1 MMQSAAYIW
10 AKVLNQ
16 LEERLSAVTVS
27 AWFDDAELIELNED
41 NLILYTPSD
50 FRQEIILRSC
60 KQHVEEI
67 LEKQFDF
74 KVKLLVWGDT
84 ELEAHRQANKPDN
97 IWKINPHFSF
107 DIFVAGAQN
116 EVPLKEAMHVAD
128 NVGDSVYN
136 PLYYYGPP
144 GVGKTHLLYSIAN
157 RISQSHP
164 EAKIVYVKGDKFT
177 NELVQAI
184 LHSSTVAFKKKY
196 READILLVDDIQFIA
211 GKESTQE
218 EFFHTFN
225 NLYEMRKQIVLTS
238 DRAPNDMPLLEDRLR
253 GRFGEGVMVKI
264 ETPDLD
270 TRIQI
275 IRAKAAELH
284 LHFSDEVIGYL
295 GERLC
300 DNVRQI
306 EGGLR
311 KVKAFRDL
319 SNMPLTLPNVS
330 KIVAD
335 IQTSETCAVVTP
347 DTVVRYVCKYFGV
360 DEAQLKSPHRSKN
373 ISEPRQIAIYLIRE
387 LTGLQL
393 EAIGKYFNR
402 DHGTISASIKKI
414 QGLLSIK
421 DSNIENILR
430 DIRMNIEA
438 NT

>member
-1 MMQSAAYIW
+1 MQAAAYVW
-10 AKVLNQ
+10 AKVINQ

-67 LEKQFDF
+67 LQEQFDF

-84 ELEAHRQANKPDN
+84 ELEAHRQTNTPDN

-107 DIFVAGAQN
+107 DTFVAGTQN
-116 EVPLKEAMHVAD
+116 EVPLKAAMHVAD

-164 EAKIVYVKGDKFT
+164 EAKIVYVKGDQFT

-264 ETPDLD
+264 EPPDLD
-270 TRIQI
+270 TRKQI

-319 SNMPLTLPNVS
+319 SNMPLTLPNIS

-360 DEAQLKSPHRSKN
+360 DETQLKSPHRSKN

-393 EAIGKYFNR
+393 ETIGKYFNR

-414 QGLLSIK
+414 QGLLSMK
-421 DSNIENILR
+421 DSNLENILR